1 VVPRFVAAHAPD
13 GALVEELLLAGHER
27 DPAEDVCG

>member
-1 VVPRFVAAHAPD
+1 VPTDCVAHDPD